1 MYPLYSLDL
10 TISDFYLFHSL
21 QKVLN
26 KIKKMLKIFLNTGIF
41 QLLKKMVKDH
51 SGKYVTD

>member
-21 QKVLN
+21 QKVLD

-41 QLLKKMVKDH
+41 QLLKKIVKDH